1 MAFANFSL
9 TTAYTAIITAL
20 NTQLTAVAGM
30 FKDQTTG
37 DFVGQI
43 RVSSTGK
50 RLESWSGSAWVAL
63 DLSSTAITT
72 ATNSTNATTAVNAT
86 THIAD
91 VAGAVH
97 GAVSTNTANMIV
109 RRDASGNF
117 SAGTM
122 TGTATTATNALSL
135 GGSLAALFAKLASP
149 ALTGTPTAP
158 TATAGTNT
166 TQIATTAFSAAEV
179 AAAKVSPAFTG
190 TPTAPTAAAGTN
202 TTQLSTTA
210 FAMTAASNAVAA
222 VAVPSASETV
232 AGKVE
237 LATAAEASLGLDTVR
252 SITPSTMKAGLNA
265 GGSAPIYACRAWVN
279 FNGTGTVSIRSSG
292 NVSSITDN
300 ANGDY
305 TVNFTTAMPDSN
317 YAVSIMGGDVWNG
330 GAIWKVRSEGS
341 STGIPTVM
349 TASAVRIVL
358 ATTTTAV
365 DAYTSTLAIFR

>member
-72 ATNSTNATTAVNAT
+72 ATNSTNATTAANAT

-97 GAVSTNTANMIV
+97 GAVPTNTADMIV

-158 TATAGTNT
+158 TA
-166 TQIATTAFSAAEV
+166 
-179 AAAKVSPAFTG
+179 
-190 TPTAPTAAAGTN
+190 AAGTN
-202 TTQLSTTA
+202 TTQLATTEYA
-210 FAMTAASNAVAA
+210 TAAVAA
-222 VAVPSASETV
+222 AKVNTALTGVPTAPT
-232 AGKVE
+232 
-237 LATAAEASLGLDTVR
+237 ATA
-252 SITPSTMKAGLNA
+252 
-265 GGSAPIYACRAWVN
+265 
-279 FNGTGTVSIRSSG
+279 GT
-292 NVSSITDN
+292 N
-300 ANGDY
+300 
-305 TVNFTTAMPDSN
+305 TTQ
-317 YAVSIMGGDVWNG
+317 
-330 GAIWKVRSEGS
+330 
-341 STGIPTVM
+341 
-349 TASAVRIVL
+349 L
-358 ATTTTAV
+358 ATTQFVASAGALKANLDSPTFTGTPVMPTGTTGITQPAEEGSTKLATTMHV
-365 DAYTSTLAIFR
+365 SNKMNAYSFGLSQSWQDVTASRILATNYTNNSGRPIHVSITVRMVAGQGLKLLTDGGAAAYISGNAGIEIYQQIALVIPNLQNYQLSYFAGSGSVIVAWYELR